1 MKHVKK
7 VVALSVA
14 LALVGGALGALALQ
28 HDQANKTEAATNLGA
43 VKYLAVNDTNFYKDN
58 NSFGKGG
65 TGVGEL
71 TSGRRETF
79 HGDRRSYNALD
90 NFINTMAKTGEGE
103 TGWIRSNEWVH
114 TGGYISFLMGGN
126 SSCYVNIWAE
136 PENELPGENVVEG
149 IHTDF
154 YASHDAYNADYENGL
169 VSDFELSANMALKY
183 FQIPDRLIGR
193 RMIVF
198 MEDNAT
204 GYYGGIQFGDLRV
217 NQSLEEV
224 ARTFS
229 THKQQIALDA
239 QLTKQNEY
247 SADYMLNTY
256 YADTTKYGALITA
269 EAALNN
275 ADEGFEEYGLTNWAY
290 DRYNS
295 TVDINFA
302 GAVSSD
308 DAKAGFGERMPA
320 NKSGNFY
327 FNADSSIDLFNGGED
342 HKYRLVSNEFT
353 LSGNGFISAK
363 LGGGTAVLSLIDST
377 GAELATT
384 RCAAAEGTNILNP
397 VFHDSGSVA
406 NIVENGGRFNTM
418 TRVILDASTHLGKK
432 VRIAISDD
440 RTGGNWGLAYFD
452 EIVTKYDSL
461 PTLRVDRIQ
470 QQYND
475 TPTYCGVVTDK
486 YFGSL
491 TTTFGK
497 AYDFVQ
503 RYYAAMRNVANGASW
518 CTIANNQTVTDLL
531 DEYDALDSDVKALVN
546 AAQDYDFGSAATS
559 TDWFLQGPANI
570 TTVEASIIGVKSSVG
585 GGSPAHF
592 GLLGL
597 NSDTSVE
604 AGIVVTSTV
613 VAISLVLFLF
623 FVAKKRKEQR

>member
-7 VVALSVA
+7 IIALSVG
-14 LALVGGALGALALQ
+14 LTLLGGAIGASALKFGKVS
-28 HDQANKTEAATNLGA
+28 KTEAATNLGEI
-43 VKYLAVNDTNFYKDN
+43 KYLPVNDTFFYKDN
-58 NSFGKGG
+58 GSFGKGG

-114 TGGYISFLMGGN
+114 TGGYVSFLMGGN

-193 RMIVF
+193 RLIVF
-198 MEDNAT
+198 MEDVAT

-229 THKQQIALDA
+229 AHKQQIALDA

-256 YADTTKYGALITA
+256 YADTTKYGTLITA

-320 NKSGNFY
+320 NKSDNFY

-353 LSGNGFISAK
+353 LSGNAPRTSPSCT
-363 LGGGTAVLSLIDST
+363 TA
-377 GAELATT
+377 T
-384 RCAAAEGTNILNP
+384 R
-397 VFHDSGSVA
+397 
-406 NIVENGGRFNTM
+406 R
-418 TRVILDASTHLGKK
+418 ASTP
-432 VRIAISDD
+432 RS
-440 RTGGNWGLAYFD
+440 
-452 EIVTKYDSL
+452 
-461 PTLRVDRIQ
+461 
-470 QQYND
+470 
-475 TPTYCGVVTDK
+475 
-486 YFGSL
+486 
-491 TTTFGK
+491 
-497 AYDFVQ
+497 
-503 RYYAAMRNVANGASW
+503 GAS
-518 CTIANNQTVTDLL
+518 T
-531 DEYDALDSDVKALVN
+531 
-546 AAQDYDFGSAATS
+546 
-559 TDWFLQGPANI
+559 
-570 TTVEASIIGVKSSVG
+570 
-585 GGSPAHF
+585 
-592 GLLGL
+592 
-597 NSDTSVE
+597 
-604 AGIVVTSTV
+604 
-613 VAISLVLFLF
+613 
-623 FVAKKRKEQR
+623 